1 MPLGFEG
8 LLTYSVPQSMQHRV
22 QPFVRALVP
31 LGKSKVYTG
40 LIVCGRDEAP
50 SADGKTV
57 ATKDVIDI
65 VDDAPSLLP
74 WQYKLWQWMA
84 EYYMC
89 PIGDIY
95 SMAFPAGMKQEEGY
109 RPKTE
114 TYVRLTEPFRTE
126 TALHVAMNMLARA
139 DRQME
144 VFMKYLALSHYDTL
158 CGSETE
164 IPVAPVTREELQN
177 VSKCTAAAVK
187 ALVDRHLLE
196 TYEVEV
202 GRLNREG
209 MPHPE
214 LAKPLS
220 PAQQRAYDEICSEM
234 PRFCKASEAAAEKPL
249 KAAKPVLLQ
258 GVTGSGKTEIYIRM
272 IQDCI
277 DRGEQVLYLLPEI
290 ALTVQ
295 ITSRLHRVFGNRLG
309 IYHSRY
315 SDAERV
321 EVWRK
326 QLSDTPFDI
335 ILGARSAALLP
346 FRRLGLIIIDEE
358 HEASFKQQD
367 PAPRYHARSVAMM
380 MTRVT
385 GTFPDVVLGTATP
398 SVESFFNAVSGK
410 YRLVQLTE
418 RYKGIELPR
427 IDVVDIADLQRR
439 KMMYG
444 AFSPQL
450 VEAMREALQGGKQVI
465 LFQNRRGFAPVV
477 ECRDCG
483 WTPKCKNCD
492 VTLTMHKTTGQLTCH
507 YCGYTYGIPQKC
519 PSCFCTDLREHGYG
533 TEKVEEQLLGME
545 KYFLDGDNP
554 TSADSG
560 ETRRI
565 LRIARM
571 DLDTTRTRN
580 AYERII
586 GEFSAGR
593 TNVLIGTQMV
603 SKGLDFS
610 NVSIVGILNADTMM
624 NRPDF
629 RAFEHAFQMMSQ
641 VAGRAGRKGSRG
653 RVILQT
659 KKPDL
664 SLISYVRTNNYR
676 AFFDEQRDERRL
688 FSYPPYT
695 RLVYVYLRH
704 SKETLVESAA
714 VEMGGRLR
722 QFFDKRVLGPDKPP
736 VARVKRMCI
745 RKIVLKLEI
754 GIDLQKARQ
763 CMRYVRD
770 AIMQDKRYA
779 SLQIF
784 FDVDPA

>member
-1 MPLGFEG
+1 
-8 LLTYSVPQSMQHRV
+8 MQHRV

-144 VFMKYLALSHYDTL
+144 VFTKYLALSHYDTL

-214 LAKPLS
+214 LVKPLS

-554 TSADSG
+554 PSADSG
-560 ETRRI
+560 ETPHI

-610 NVSIVGILNADTMM
+610 NVSVVGILNADTMM

-664 SLISYVRTNNYR
+664 PLISYVRTNNYR

>member
-1 MPLGFEG
+1 
-8 LLTYSVPQSMQHRV
+8 MQHRV

-144 VFMKYLALSHYDTL
+144 VFTNYLALSHYDTL

-214 LAKPLS
+214 LVKPLS

-326 QLSDTPFDI
+326 QLSDKPFDI

-554 TSADSG
+554 PSADSG
-560 ETRRI
+560 ETPHI

-610 NVSIVGILNADTMM
+610 NVSVVGILNADTMM
-624 NRPDF
+624 NHPDF

-664 SLISYVRTNNYR
+664 PLISYVRTNNYR
-676 AFFDEQRDERRL
+676 AFFDEQRDERWL

>member
-1 MPLGFEG
+1 
-8 LLTYSVPQSMQHRV
+8 MQHRV

-144 VFMKYLALSHYDTL
+144 VFTNYLALSHYDTL

-214 LAKPLS
+214 LVKPLS

-554 TSADSG
+554 PSADSG
-560 ETRRI
+560 ETRHI

-610 NVSIVGILNADTMM
+610 NVSVVGILNADTMM

-664 SLISYVRTNNYR
+664 PLISYVRTNNYR

>member
-1 MPLGFEG
+1 
-8 LLTYSVPQSMQHRV
+8 MQHRV

-144 VFMKYLALSHYDTL
+144 VFTKYLALSHYDTL

-214 LAKPLS
+214 LVKPLS
-220 PAQQRAYDEICSEM
+220 LAQQRAYDEICSEM

-554 TSADSG
+554 PSADSG
-560 ETRRI
+560 ETPHI

-610 NVSIVGILNADTMM
+610 NVSVVGILNADTMM
-624 NRPDF
+624 NHPDF

-664 SLISYVRTNNYR
+664 PLISYVRTNNYR

>member
-1 MPLGFEG
+1 
-8 LLTYSVPQSMQHRV
+8 MQHRV

-144 VFMKYLALSHYDTL
+144 VFTNYLALSHYDTL

-214 LAKPLS
+214 LVKPLS

-554 TSADSG
+554 PSADSG
-560 ETRRI
+560 ETPHI

-610 NVSIVGILNADTMM
+610 NVSVVGILNADTMM

-664 SLISYVRTNNYR
+664 PLISYVRTNNYR

>member
-1 MPLGFEG
+1 
-8 LLTYSVPQSMQHRV
+8 MQHRV

-144 VFMKYLALSHYDTL
+144 VFTNYLALSHYDTL

-214 LAKPLS
+214 LVKPLS

-385 GTFPDVVLGTATP
+385 GTLPDVVLGTATP

-554 TSADSG
+554 PSADSG
-560 ETRRI
+560 ETPHI

-610 NVSIVGILNADTMM
+610 NVSVVGILNADTMM
-624 NRPDF
+624 NHPDF

-664 SLISYVRTNNYR
+664 PLISYVRTNNYR